1 MLVLLIKQKKYEY
14 RTGDV
19 IKEVI
24 PFIYDYLWNF
34 SEGLA
39 SVELNGKWGFI
50 DKTGK
55 EVIPFI
61 YDSVWYFSEGLA
73 AVELNGKWGYI
84 SYLPN

>member
-1 MLVLLIKQKKYEY
+1 MCFIVSLSAFACSANQTKKYEY

-39 SVELNGKWGFI
+39 SVK
-50 DKTGK
+50 
-55 EVIPFI
+55 
-61 YDSVWYFSEGLA
+61 
-73 AVELNGKWGYI
+73 LNGKWGYI
-84 SYLPN
+84 SYLPD